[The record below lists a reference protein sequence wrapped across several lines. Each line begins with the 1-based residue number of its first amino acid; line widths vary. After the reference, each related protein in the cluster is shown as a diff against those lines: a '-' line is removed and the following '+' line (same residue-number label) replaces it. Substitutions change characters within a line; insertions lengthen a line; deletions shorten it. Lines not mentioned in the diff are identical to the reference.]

1 MVHCSFSEMPLVFT
15 ASWIHSCRFDEKM
28 IYIPTNK
35 VKLRN
40 ILVLALK
47 AVRSQSMQTEQE
59 YEQWI
64 KVCPDFCTQ
73 QPSQRC
79 RGSSKAL
86 FPSQFVNP
94 RPISLHSNLTH
105 RCSLRYST
113 EISALNLMYGQWP
126 LLVLIFSSFAAFL
139 APILIWLSS
148 QRFFSGTKTCLLS
161 MYKQKNGLWFR
172 TTTPVLC

>member
-1 MVHCSFSEMPLVFT
+1 MKRSFTFQQ
-15 ASWIHSCRFDEKM
+15 I
-28 IYIPTNK
+28 
-35 VKLRN
+35 KLRN
-40 ILVLALK
+40 IPILAPK
-47 AVRSQSMQTEQE
+47 AVRPQSIQTEQE
-59 YEQWI
+59 CEQWI

-94 RPISLHSNLTH
+94 QSISLHSNLTH
-105 RCSLRYST
+105 RGSLRYST

-126 LLVLIFSSFAAFL
+126 PLVLIFSSFAAFL
-139 APILIWLSS
+139 APILIWHSS